1 VNVFPPTRLSN
12 WRRRLADDAGSASI
26 EAVIWMPIFIFLIAL
41 VFDAS
46 MIFMNRAHILR
57 AIQDGNR
64 AYAVGRIDTLEA
76 TADAIAAGAARF
88 GATVEPQS
96 TRLGNVIQSVVSVR
110 AGDLSAVGLLQPF
123 ANLQLTVFA
132 HHLIED

>member
-1 VNVFPPTRLSN
+1 MKASQPTRIYS
-12 WRRRLADDAGSASI
+12 WRRRVADESGSASI
-26 EAVIWMPIFIFLIAL
+26 EAVIWMPVFIFFIAL

-64 AYAVGRIDTLEA
+64 AYAVGAHANLAETEA
-76 TADAIAAGAARF
+76 AIATGIARF
-88 GATVEPQS
+88 GATAEPKS
-96 TRLGNVIQSVVSVR
+96 TRQGNVIQSVVSVR

-132 HHLIED
+132 HHLIEG

>member
-1 VNVFPPTRLSN
+1 MKASQPTRIYS
-12 WRRRLADDAGSASI
+12 WRRRVADESGSASI
-26 EAVIWMPIFIFLIAL
+26 EAVIWMPVFIFFIAL

-64 AYAVGRIDTLEA
+64 AYAVGAHASLAETEA
-76 TADAIAAGAARF
+76 AIATGIARF
-88 GATVEPQS
+88 GATAEPKS
-96 TRLGNVIQSVVSVR
+96 TRQGNVIQSVVRVR

-132 HHLIED
+132 HHLIEG

>member
-1 VNVFPPTRLSN
+1 MTASLPPRPRVWRDCLS
-12 WRRRLADDAGSASI
+12 DDSGSASI
-26 EAVIWMPIFIFLIAL
+26 EAVLWMPVFMFFIAL

-46 MIFMNRAHILR
+46 MILMNRAHILR

-64 AYAVGRIDTLEA
+64 AFAVGQLDSTAA
-76 TADAIAAGAARF
+76 TEDAIAAGVARF
-88 GATVEPQS
+88 GARVAPES
-96 TRLGNVIQSVVSVR
+96 TRQGNVIRSVVRVR

-132 HHLIED
+132 HHLIEN